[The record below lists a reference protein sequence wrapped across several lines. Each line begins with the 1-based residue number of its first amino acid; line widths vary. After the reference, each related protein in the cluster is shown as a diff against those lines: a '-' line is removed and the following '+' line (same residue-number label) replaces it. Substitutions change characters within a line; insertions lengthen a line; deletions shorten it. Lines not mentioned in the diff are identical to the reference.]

1 VASLP
6 TKVSIRL
13 IEPELDY
20 EVDSLYRSRTRP
32 EYWNRLGSSKSRTK
46 DQKELGKETILD
58 LMMKAPQGSSIA
70 FTDGS
75 CISNPGP
82 CGAGAIVYPSEG
94 DPVLLQQPVSRHG
107 SILLAE
113 LVAILMVL
121 EYIIQYPR
129 VATSQSI
136 RIFCDSQTAVG
147 VLTMGWSSNSHRGTI
162 QEINKA
168 LSTLTQKF
176 NYNIELLWT
185 PGHAGLQGNDKAD
198 QLAKKGAKEA
208 LEMPEDSRIVTIQEV
223 KDASNKT
230 GLAKWQTRWENSS
243 TGRRFHEFYP
253 TVACKRRFDFPDK
266 LTSNAILQLQTGYS
280 RLNAYRN
287 TTGQKV
293 PSECRCG
300 TLETPEHYLLECK
313 LYADQRE
320 ALTRSLQKVSGIPAL
335 DAHTLLSTE
344 ENPDLNDW
352 RDRIQS
358 ELAAYIH
365 ATGRFTLS
373 DSAPTLI

>member
-1 VASLP
+1 MEKSQILSLFF
-6 TKVSIRL
+6 T
-13 IEPELDY
+13 E
-20 EVDSLYRSRTRP
+20 LYRYIHGHFPDFSRIVDVSHVL
-32 EYWNRLGSSKSRTK
+32 NVTK
-46 DQKELGKETILD
+46 TI
-58 LMMKAPQGSSIA
+58 
-70 FTDGS
+70 F
-75 CISNPGP
+75 
-82 CGAGAIVYPSEG
+82 
-94 DPVLLQQPVSRHG
+94 
-107 SILLAE
+107 IL
-113 LVAILMVL
+113 
-121 EYIIQYPR
+121 
-129 VATSQSI
+129 
-136 RIFCDSQTAVG
+136 
-147 VLTMGWSSNSHRGTI
+147 
-162 QEINKA
+162 K
-168 LSTLTQKF
+168 
-176 NYNIELLWT
+176 
-185 PGHAGLQGNDKAD
+185 LQGNDKAD
-198 QLAKKGAKEA
+198 QLAKKGAKDA

-320 ALTRSLQKVSGIPAL
+320 ALTRSLQKVSEIPAL

-352 RDRIQS
+352 RDI
-358 ELAAYIH
+358 
-365 ATGRFTLS
+365 
-373 DSAPTLI
+373 